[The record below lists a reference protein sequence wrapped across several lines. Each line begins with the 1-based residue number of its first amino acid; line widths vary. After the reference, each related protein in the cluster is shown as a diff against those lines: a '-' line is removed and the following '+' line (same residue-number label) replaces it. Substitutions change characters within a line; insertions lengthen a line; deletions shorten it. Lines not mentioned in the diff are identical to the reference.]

1 METLLN
7 QTFNS
12 SKDALDT
19 CQDFCSKHGFQMKSE
34 SAQNSMRV
42 MIYHDQQ
49 EKQSISLAQSSAS
62 EWILLPQQIQY
73 RIDQLLA
80 ENPSRA
86 DIQDIIQLEFPDYKG
101 DLPISAK
108 IAGRIQKLIMASTR
122 LCSVVAANEDWA
134 SCVENDLLRMVEN
147 YRQSF
152 KLPQQALDELVDL
165 NPMAIYSNI
174 DHTTTQK
181 ASAVTRRSAGK
192 NEALPLKHRQK
203 SLSRKRK
210 TTMLPS
216 EHLSVAIPDCTMYV
230 RSQPL
235 RSLSEPS
242 SQQSSRRAFQD
253 LMAAIP
259 QPTNPNSPTAQAPPP
274 PNVMT
279 TGAFGHVFNL
289 ASPISPSSSSSIHQR
304 LDFSGYKHH
313 ESMLQSPP
321 IPDSM
326 MMGHP
331 HPSHY
336 SAARTFSLPQQN
348 THYTS
353 DMTNSTSTNSPSST
367 TLSNGPS
374 VNEVPFTFDTN
385 PNYQPMMVVPS
396 RPPQQVASNH
406 SHYDQSM
413 YYSQTNLQQQ
423 QQQQQRMMVQQQDYE
438 QRQLLEQQTHSHV
451 HLPMIRNHFY
461 SQTATQQNQSW
472 S

>member
-1 METLLN
+1 METTLLN

-12 SKDALDT
+12 SQEALDS
-19 CQDFCSKHGFQMKSE
+19 CQEFCLKHGLQMKNE
-34 SAQNSMRV
+34 SIQNSMRV
-42 MIYHDQQ
+42 TLYQDQQ
-49 EKQSISLAQSSAS
+49 EKQSMILAQSALSK
-62 EWILLPQQIQY
+62 WIFLPRQIQL

-80 ENPSRA
+80 ENASRS
-86 DIQDIIQLEFPDYKG
+86 DIQEIIQLEFPDYKG

-134 SCVENDLLRMVEN
+134 SCVENDLVKMVEN
-147 YRQSF
+147 YRQCS
-152 KLPQQALDELVDL
+152 KLPPHALDELVDL
-165 NPMAIYSNI
+165 NPLAIYSNI

-181 ASAVTRRSAGK
+181 NAASRRTRQ
-192 NEALPLKHRQK
+192 EPKHRQTN
-203 SLSRKRK
+203 SRKRK
-210 TTMLPS
+210 TTMLS

-242 SQQSSRRAFQD
+242 SQQNSRRAFQD

-259 QPTNPNSPTAQAPPP
+259 QPTSPPP
-274 PNVMT
+274 HVMT
-279 TGAFGHVFNL
+279 AGAFSHVFNL

-304 LDFSGYKHH
+304 LDFNSYKHH

-326 MMGHP
+326 MMGHS

-353 DMTNSTSTNSPSST
+353 DISSTTSPSST
-367 TLSNGPS
+367 TPLST
-374 VNEVPFTFDTN
+374 VNDVPFTFDTN
-385 PNYQPMMVVPS
+385 TNYQPVMVVPS
-396 RPPQQVASNH
+396 RPPQQVPSNNH
-406 SHYDQSM
+406 SHYDQSL
-413 YYSQTNLQQQ
+413 YYSQTNIQQ
-423 QQQQQRMMVQQQDYE
+423 QQQQQRMMLQQQDYE
-438 QRQLLEQQTHSHV
+438 QRQLLDQQTHNHV

-461 SQTATQQNQSW
+461 SQATATQQNQSW